1 MRSRLTSV
9 VAVSLAVLIGVA
21 VAAPAAATEPVTL
34 DETRVLDASD
44 VLTDAQEAR
53 LDTRLAQLQDD
64 TGLGLWVVYV
74 DDFTDPSSAEDWANA
89 TAERNN
95 LGPNQYLLAVA
106 TEGRAYYLSADS
118 SGPISPDAVARIE
131 QERVLPALSNDDW
144 AGAGTAAADGLQ
156 EARSGGGGGGLVW
169 VVVIVVAALAALVVW
184 ALVRRRRRRR
194 GAGAASGKAQVPL
207 EELERQAG
215 AALVRTDDAISTS
228 TQELGFAKAE
238 FGDAATGEFEQAIA
252 EARASLQQAFAL
264 QQKMD
269 DETPDSPEQRR
280 AWYAEILERSRAAEA
295 ALVEKAGA
303 FEALRD
309 LAANAPEAL
318 ARVQQRRAEVGAR
331 AAESDARL
339 TQLRAAYRAEA
350 LSAVADNPEQARDR
364 LTFADARLAEA
375 QREVAAGDGAAAAV
389 GIRAAEQAVAQATQ
403 LQDAITK
410 LAADFE
416 AAERDGAALVTE
428 LEADLAAA
436 AATPDPD
443 ARLAPVI
450 AATRQNLDAAR
461 EDLTGAHRDP
471 LAALTLLERANT
483 AIDGALGQVR
493 EAQQRADRAR
503 SVLSQTLLQARAQ
516 ISAAED
522 FITARRGAVGATART
537 RLAEA
542 GATLVQA
549 TQAQD
554 GDPERAL
561 ALAQRAASLAEE
573 ATRRAQSD
581 VGSFA
586 GGGNAG
592 GGGDF
597 GGMLGG
603 IIMGSLLSGGGSR
616 RSSGGFGG
624 FGGGSSRRSGGRS
637 GGSIGRSSG
646 GSRSRRGGGR
656 F

>member
-1 MRSRLTSV
+1 MRSRLTPV
-9 VAVSLAVLIGVA
+9 VAVSLAVLFGAA

-53 LDTRLAQLQDD
+53 LDARLAQLQDD

-74 DDFTDPSSAEDWANA
+74 DDFTDPSSAEDWADA

-131 QERVLPALSNDDW
+131 QERVLPALSDRDW

-184 ALVRRRRRRR
+184 ALVRRRRR

-228 TQELGFAKAE
+228 AQELGFAKAE

-252 EARASLQQAFAL
+252 AARASLQQAFAL

-280 AWYAEILERSRAAEA
+280 AWYEEILERSRAAEA
-295 ALVEKAGA
+295 ALAEKAGA

-331 AAESDARL
+331 AADSDARL

-350 LSAVADNPEQARDR
+350 LSAVADNPDQARDR

-389 GIRAAEQAVAQATQ
+389 GIRAAEQAVAQAAQ

-410 LAADFE
+410 LAADLE

-471 LAALTLLERANT
+471 LSALTLLERANT

-561 ALAQRAASLAEE
+561 ALAQRASSLAEE

>member
-1 MRSRLTSV
+1 MRSRLASV
-9 VAVSLAVLIGVA
+9 VAVSLAIVFGAA
-21 VAAPAAATEPVTL
+21 VAAPAAATEPVSL
-34 DETRVLDASD
+34 DENHVLDASD
-44 VLTDAQEAR
+44 VLTNAQESRLDAR
-53 LDTRLAQLQDD
+53 LTQLQDD

-95 LGPNQYLLAVA
+95 LGPSQYLLAIA

-118 SGPISPDAVARIE
+118 TGPISGDAVTRIE
-131 QERVLPALSNDDW
+131 EERVLPALSDEDW
-144 AGAGTAAADGLQ
+144 AGAGTAAADGLEQ
-156 EARSGGGGGGLVW
+156 ARSGGGGVIW
-169 VVVIVVAALAALVVW
+169 VVVIVVVALAALVVW
-184 ALVRRRRRRR
+184 AVVRRRR
-194 GAGAASGKAQVPL
+194 GSGAASGTRQVPL

-215 AALVRTDDAISTS
+215 AALVRTDDRITTS
-228 TQELGFAKAE
+228 EQELGFAKAE
-238 FGDAATGEFEQAIA
+238 FGDAATAEFEQAIA
-252 EARASLQQAFAL
+252 AARASLQQAFAL

-269 DETPDSPEQRR
+269 DETPDTDDQRR
-280 AWYAEILERSRAAEA
+280 AGYAEILERSRAAEA
-295 ALVEKAGA
+295 TLEEKEGA
-303 FEALRD
+303 FDALRD
-309 LAANAPEAL
+309 LAKNAPEAL

-331 AAESDARL
+331 IAEADALLTRL
-339 TQLRAAYRAEA
+339 SGAYRADA
-350 LSAVADNPEQARDR
+350 LSAIADNPDQARDR

-389 GIRAAEQAVAQATQ
+389 GIRSAEQAVAQAAG
-403 LQDAITK
+403 LQDAIKK
-410 LAADFE
+410 LAADLE
-416 AAERDGAALVTE
+416 TAERDGAALVTE

-436 AATPDPD
+436 AATPDPES
-443 ARLAPVI
+443 RLAPVI

-461 EDLTGAHRDP
+461 EDLTGADRDP
-471 LAALTLLERANT
+471 LSALTLLERANS

-503 SVLSQTLLQARAQ
+503 SVLSQTLLQAKAQ

-522 FITARRGAVGATART
+522 FIRARRGAVGSTART

-549 TQAQD
+549 TQAQES
-554 GDPERAL
+554 DPERAL
-561 ALAQRAASLAEE
+561 ALAQRASALAGE

-586 GGGNAG
+586 GGGNTG

-603 IIMGSLLSGGGSR
+603 IIMGSLLNGGGGPR

-624 FGGGSSRRSGGRS
+624 FGGSSRRSSGRS
-637 GGSIGRSSG
+637 GGSIGRSSSG

>member
-9 VAVSLAVLIGVA
+9 VAVSLAVLFGAA

-53 LDTRLAQLQDD
+53 LDARLAQLQDD

-131 QERVLPALSNDDW
+131 QERVLPALSDRDW

-184 ALVRRRRRRR
+184 ALVRRRRR

-207 EELERQAG
+207 EELERRAG

-228 TQELGFAKAE
+228 TQEVGFAKAE

-252 EARASLQQAFAL
+252 AARASLQQAFAL

-280 AWYAEILERSRAAEA
+280 AWYGEILERSRAAEA
-295 ALVEKAGA
+295 ALAEKAGA

-350 LSAVADNPEQARDR
+350 LSAVADNPDQARDR

-389 GIRAAEQAVAQATQ
+389 GIRAAEQAVAQAAQ

-410 LAADFE
+410 LAADLE

-443 ARLAPVI
+443 SRLAPVI

-471 LAALTLLERANT
+471 LSALTLLERANT

-503 SVLSQTLLQARAQ
+503 SVLSQTLLQAKAQ

-522 FITARRGAVGATART
+522 FISARRGAVGATART

>member
-1 MRSRLTSV
+1 MRSRLTPV
-9 VAVSLAVLIGVA
+9 VAVSLAVLFGAA

-53 LDTRLAQLQDD
+53 LDARLAQLQDD

-74 DDFTDPSSAEDWANA
+74 DNFTDPSSAEDWADA

-131 QERVLPALSNDDW
+131 QERVLPALSDRDW

-156 EARSGGGGGGLVW
+156 EARSGGGGGGLGW
-169 VVVIVVAALAALVVW
+169 VLVIVVAALAALVVW
-184 ALVRRRRRRR
+184 ALVRRRRR

-207 EELERQAG
+207 EELERQAA

-252 EARASLQQAFAL
+252 AARASLQQAFAL

-280 AWYAEILERSRAAEA
+280 AWYEEILERSRAAEA
-295 ALVEKAGA
+295 ALAEKAGA

-309 LAANAPEAL
+309 LSANAPEAL

-389 GIRAAEQAVAQATQ
+389 GIHAAEQAVAQAAQ
-403 LQDAITK
+403 LQDAMTK
-410 LAADFE
+410 LAADVE

-624 FGGGSSRRSGGRS
+624 FGGGSSRRSGG
-637 GGSIGRSSG
+637 SIGRSSG

>member
-1 MRSRLTSV
+1 MPSRLTSV
-9 VAVSLAVLIGVA
+9 VAVSLAVLFGGA

-53 LDTRLAQLQDD
+53 LDARLAQLQDD

-131 QERVLPALSNDDW
+131 QERVLPALSDRDW

-169 VVVIVVAALAALVVW
+169 VLVIVVAALAALVVW
-184 ALVRRRRRRR
+184 ALVRRRRR

-228 TQELGFAKAE
+228 AQELGFAKAE

-252 EARASLQQAFAL
+252 AARASLQQAFAL

-280 AWYAEILERSRAAEA
+280 AWYEEILARSRAAEA
-295 ALVEKAGA
+295 ALAEKAGA

-350 LSAVADNPEQARDR
+350 LSAVADNPDQA
-364 LTFADARLAEA
+364 
-375 QREVAAGDGAAAAV
+375 
-389 GIRAAEQAVAQATQ
+389 
-403 LQDAITK
+403 
-410 LAADFE
+410 
-416 AAERDGAALVTE
+416 
-428 LEADLAAA
+428 
-436 AATPDPD
+436 
-443 ARLAPVI
+443 
-450 AATRQNLDAAR
+450 
-461 EDLTGAHRDP
+461 
-471 LAALTLLERANT
+471 
-483 AIDGALGQVR
+483 
-493 EAQQRADRAR
+493 
-503 SVLSQTLLQARAQ
+503 
-516 ISAAED
+516 
-522 FITARRGAVGATART
+522 
-537 RLAEA
+537 
-542 GATLVQA
+542 
-549 TQAQD
+549 
-554 GDPERAL
+554 
-561 ALAQRAASLAEE
+561 
-573 ATRRAQSD
+573 
-581 VGSFA
+581 
-586 GGGNAG
+586 
-592 GGGDF
+592 
-597 GGMLGG
+597 
-603 IIMGSLLSGGGSR
+603 
-616 RSSGGFGG
+616 
-624 FGGGSSRRSGGRS
+624 
-637 GGSIGRSSG
+637 
-646 GSRSRRGGGR
+646 
-656 F
+656 

>member
-9 VAVSLAVLIGVA
+9 VAVSLAVLFGAA

-53 LDTRLAQLQDD
+53 LDSRLAQLQDD

-74 DDFTDPSSAEDWANA
+74 DDFTDPSGAEDWANA

-131 QERVLPALSNDDW
+131 QERVLPDLSDGDW

-184 ALVRRRRRRR
+184 ALVRRRRR

-207 EELERQAG
+207 EELERQAA

-252 EARASLQQAFAL
+252 AARASLQQAFAL

-280 AWYAEILERSRAAEA
+280 AWYEEILERSRAAEA
-295 ALVEKAGA
+295 ALAEKAGA

-350 LSAVADNPEQARDR
+350 LSAVADNPDQARDR

-389 GIRAAEQAVAQATQ
+389 GIRAAEQAVAQAAQ

-410 LAADFE
+410 LAADLE

-461 EDLTGAHRDP
+461 EDLTGTHRDP

-603 IIMGSLLSGGGSR
+603 IILGSLLSGGGSR

>member
-9 VAVSLAVLIGVA
+9 VAVSLAVLFGAA

-53 LDTRLAQLQDD
+53 LDSRLAQLQDD

-74 DDFTDPSSAEDWANA
+74 DDFTDPSGAEDWANA

-131 QERVLPALSNDDW
+131 QERVLPALSDGDW

-156 EARSGGGGGGLVW
+156 EARSGGGGGLVW

-184 ALVRRRRRRR
+184 ALVRRRRR
-194 GAGAASGKAQVPL
+194 GAGAASGQTQVPL

-252 EARASLQQAFAL
+252 AARASLQQAFAL

-280 AWYAEILERSRAAEA
+280 AWYEEILERSRAAEA
-295 ALVEKAGA
+295 ALAEKAGA

-350 LSAVADNPEQARDR
+350 LSAVADNPDQARDR

-389 GIRAAEQAVAQATQ
+389 GIRAAEQAVAQAAQ

-410 LAADFE
+410 LAADLE

-461 EDLTGAHRDP
+461 EDLTGTHRDP

>member
-9 VAVSLAVLIGVA
+9 VAVSLAVLFGAA

-53 LDTRLAQLQDD
+53 LDSRLAQLQDD

-131 QERVLPALSNDDW
+131 QERVLPALSDRDW

-184 ALVRRRRRRR
+184 ALVRRRRR

-207 EELERQAG
+207 EELERQAA

-252 EARASLQQAFAL
+252 AARASLQQAFAL

-280 AWYAEILERSRAAEA
+280 AWYEEILERSRAAEA
-295 ALVEKAGA
+295 ALAEKAGA

-331 AAESDARL
+331 AAESDTRL

-350 LSAVADNPEQARDR
+350 LSAVADNPDQARDR

-389 GIRAAEQAVAQATQ
+389 GIRAAEQAVAQAAQ

-410 LAADFE
+410 LAADLE

-443 ARLAPVI
+443 SRLAPVI

-471 LAALTLLERANT
+471 LSALTLLERANT

>member
-1 MRSRLTSV
+1 MRSRLTPV
-9 VAVSLAVLIGVA
+9 VAVSLAVLFGAA

-53 LDTRLAQLQDD
+53 LDARLAQLQDD

-131 QERVLPALSNDDW
+131 QERVLPALSDRDW

-156 EARSGGGGGGLVW
+156 EARSGGGGGGLGW

-184 ALVRRRRRRR
+184 ALVRRRRR

-228 TQELGFAKAE
+228 AQELGFAKAE

-252 EARASLQQAFAL
+252 AARASLQQAFAL

-280 AWYAEILERSRAAEA
+280 AWYEEILERSRAAEA
-295 ALVEKAGA
+295 ALAEKAGA

-350 LSAVADNPEQARDR
+350 LSAVADNPDQARDR

-389 GIRAAEQAVAQATQ
+389 GIRAAEQAVAQAAQ

-410 LAADFE
+410 LAADLE

-471 LAALTLLERANT
+471 LSALTLLERANT

-624 FGGGSSRRSGGRS
+624 FGGGSSRRSGRRS

>member
-9 VAVSLAVLIGVA
+9 VAVSLAVLFGAA

-131 QERVLPALSNDDW
+131 QERVLPVLSDGDW

-184 ALVRRRRRRR
+184 ALVRRRRR

-207 EELERQAG
+207 EELERQAA

-252 EARASLQQAFAL
+252 AARASLQQAFAL

-280 AWYAEILERSRAAEA
+280 AWYEEILERSRAAEA
-295 ALVEKAGA
+295 ALAEKAGA

-350 LSAVADNPEQARDR
+350 LSAVADNPDQARDR

-375 QREVAAGDGAAAAV
+375 QREIAAGDGAPAAV
-389 GIRAAEQAVAQATQ
+389 GIRAAEQAVAQAAQ

-410 LAADFE
+410 LAADLE

-461 EDLTGAHRDP
+461 EDLTGTHRDP

-616 RSSGGFGG
+616 PSSGGFGG

>member
-9 VAVSLAVLIGVA
+9 VAVSLAVLFGVA

-53 LDTRLAQLQDD
+53 LDSRLAQLQDD

-74 DDFTDPSSAEDWANA
+74 DDFTDPSGAEDWANA

-131 QERVLPALSNDDW
+131 QERVLPALSDGDW

-184 ALVRRRRRRR
+184 ALVRRRRR

-207 EELERQAG
+207 EELERQAA
-215 AALVRTDDAISTS
+215 AALVRTDDAVSTS

-252 EARASLQQAFAL
+252 AARASLQQAFAL

-280 AWYAEILERSRAAEA
+280 AWYEEILERSRAADA
-295 ALVEKAGA
+295 ALAEKAGA

-350 LSAVADNPEQARDR
+350 LSAVADNPDQVRDR

-375 QREVAAGDGAAAAV
+375 QREVASGDGAAAAV
-389 GIRAAEQAVAQATQ
+389 GIRAAEQAVAQAAQ

-410 LAADFE
+410 LAADLE
-416 AAERDGAALVTE
+416 AAERDGAALVTD

-461 EDLTGAHRDP
+461 QDLTGAHRDP
-471 LAALTLLERANT
+471 LSALTLLERANT

>member
-9 VAVSLAVLIGVA
+9 VAVSLAVLFGAA

-131 QERVLPALSNDDW
+131 QERVLPALSDRDW

-184 ALVRRRRRRR
+184 ALVLRRRR

-207 EELERQAG
+207 EELERQAA

-252 EARASLQQAFAL
+252 AARASLQQAFAL

-280 AWYAEILERSRAAEA
+280 AWYEEILERSRAAEA
-295 ALVEKAGA
+295 ALAEKAGA

-331 AAESDARL
+331 AAESDTRL

-350 LSAVADNPEQARDR
+350 LSAVADNPDQARDR

-389 GIRAAEQAVAQATQ
+389 GIRAAEQAVAQAAQ

-410 LAADFE
+410 LAADLE

-461 EDLTGAHRDP
+461 EDLTGTHRDP

>member
-1 MRSRLTSV
+1 MRSRLRSV
-9 VAVSLAVLIGVA
+9 VAVSLAVLFGVA
-21 VAAPAAATEPVTL
+21 VAAPAGATEPVTL

-53 LDTRLAQLQDD
+53 LDSRLAQLQDD

-131 QERVLPALSNDDW
+131 QERVLPALSDGDW

-156 EARSGGGGGGLVW
+156 EARSGGGDGGLVW

-184 ALVRRRRRRR
+184 ALVRRRRR

-252 EARASLQQAFAL
+252 AARASLQQAFAL

-280 AWYAEILERSRAAEA
+280 AWYEEILERSRAAEA
-295 ALVEKAGA
+295 ALAEKAGA

-389 GIRAAEQAVAQATQ
+389 GIRAAEQAVAQAAQ

-410 LAADFE
+410 LVADFE

-471 LAALTLLERANT
+471 LAAPTLLERANT

>member
-1 MRSRLTSV
+1 MRSRLTPV
-9 VAVSLAVLIGVA
+9 VAVSLAVLFGAA

-53 LDTRLAQLQDD
+53 LDARLAQLQDD

-131 QERVLPALSNDDW
+131 QERVLPALSDRDW

-184 ALVRRRRRRR
+184 ALVRRRRR

-228 TQELGFAKAE
+228 AQELGFAKAE

-252 EARASLQQAFAL
+252 AARASLQQAFAL

-280 AWYAEILERSRAAEA
+280 AWYEEILERSRAAEA
-295 ALVEKAGA
+295 ALAEKAGA

-350 LSAVADNPEQARDR
+350 LSAVADNPDQARDR

-389 GIRAAEQAVAQATQ
+389 GIRAAEQAVAQAAQ

-410 LAADFE
+410 LAADLE

-471 LAALTLLERANT
+471 LSALTLLERANT

>member
-9 VAVSLAVLIGVA
+9 VAVSLAVLFGAA

-53 LDTRLAQLQDD
+53 LDARLAQLQDD

-131 QERVLPALSNDDW
+131 QERVLPALSDGDW

-156 EARSGGGGGGLVW
+156 EARSGGGGGGLAW

-184 ALVRRRRRRR
+184 ALVRRRRR

-228 TQELGFAKAE
+228 AQELGFAKAE

-252 EARASLQQAFAL
+252 AARASLQQAFAL

-269 DETPDSPEQRR
+269 DETPDAPEQRR
-280 AWYAEILERSRAAEA
+280 AWYEEILERSRAAEA
-295 ALVEKAGA
+295 ALAEKAGA

-389 GIRAAEQAVAQATQ
+389 GIRAAEQAVAQAAQ
-403 LQDAITK
+403 LQDAMTK
-410 LAADFE
+410 LAADLE